1 MRKRYA
7 ILIICLSG
15 ILFPFRSFAQDEVFP
30 TKDAIWSIHM
40 YDAFSGFRFV
50 YGLIGDTVVNG
61 QIYNKLYLL
70 NDTLLQID
78 SKDIYVG
85 GIRQFGKK
93 VYMKPADKSTGE
105 VFEEFL
111 MYDFSVKAGDRV
123 NLGKYP
129 MMGWDYYEPTFEN
142 VRIEDIG
149 DWSIFVNEIF
159 DSKYGRAYYME
170 NDNIWIEGIGSLS
183 GLFFLPIRYTT
194 CCVDSYSGCELACL
208 KVKDEVL
215 YLKDECKECFE
226 MPVYMGLEKKH
237 LFPLKIQYNLE
248 GKNIRLQVDVENLPL
263 QFELLSLSGQI
274 IQSQIIREAES
285 RIELRATPG
294 VYIYR
299 IIGDKVY
306 KSDKIVVR

>member
-1 MRKRYA
+1 
-7 ILIICLSG
+7 
-15 ILFPFRSFAQDEVFP
+15 
-30 TKDAIWSIHM
+30 
-40 YDAFSGFRFV
+40 
-50 YGLIGDTVVNG
+50 
-61 QIYNKLYLL
+61 
-70 NDTLLQID
+70 
-78 SKDIYVG
+78 
-85 GIRQFGKK
+85 
-93 VYMKPADKSTGE
+93 
-105 VFEEFL
+105 
-111 MYDFSVKAGDRV
+111 
-123 NLGKYP
+123 

-183 GLFFLPIRYTT
+183 GLFFFPIRYTT

-285 RIELRATPG
+285 RIELRVIPG
-294 VYIYR
+294 IYLYR
-299 IIGDKVY
+299 LIGDKVY